1 MELIHQAQKKALRKT
16 DVRRMIKEYAGTE
29 YYFLSDY
36 INGGWEDYLLSN
48 MDDIVNKV
56 TTIVVHGVRKTRS
69 KYKSKNRYSIECE
82 IYQTCENTVNYIKLT
97 FDGWRSCRLNSNK
110 LSIY

>member
-1 MELIHQAQKKALRKT
+1 MGLIHQAQKKALRKT
-16 DVRRMIKEYAGTE
+16 DVRRMIKEYAGKE

-56 TTIVVHGVRKTRS
+56 TTIVVHGVRKIRS

-82 IYQTCENTVNYIKLT
+82 IHQTCEDTINYIKQSLA
-97 FDGWRSCRLNSNK
+97 N
-110 LSIY
+110 